1 MIRQRIP
8 KFHHLLVAVLV
19 VAAMLTGQ
27 CAWALEQL
35 KVNNYTFSTGADG
48 EGEYYVIDGTTAL
61 NALATYVNAGN
72 NASGKRFKMT
82 ASVTYS
88 YADGYA
94 WNSDSETYNTIDNN
108 NYTPIGNTT
117 NGFSGIFDGDGKTV
131 SGIRIFRDGSADE
144 AQCFGLFG
152 YVGVGGKVKNV
163 TIADVRITG
172 HDNVGGIA
180 GKNQGIVANSHVA
193 SNVAI
198 HAVNTSAINH
208 GGIVGYNMSSGSEVS
223 EVSYC
228 TSAAQLSIK
237 AGVTN
242 TNYYGG
248 IVGANYGA
256 IRYNIADGA
265 IVPETAGVQG
275 AIAGVNIAPGSFYYN
290 YYSNCTVGTSPSD
303 VGTGSGDVAVN
314 DGAVAATVLHE
325 NTPVSSSLT
334 GKVAFR
340 REFTGGI
347 PSTVVFPFGYTK
359 GSEGTYYTFT
369 GVSYTTGRWEAT
381 MTEVEG
387 STLTANTP
395 YLFKPAGTASHQAV
409 LFHGTAAYAA
419 AGATARDNWTFKGV
433 YEPKTWTAGEIG
445 NDYGFAATSGKG
457 TDGVTNVAAGEF
469 VQIGAGAHINS
480 LRSYLTYTG
489 GGNPWAAPARRDA
502 PQELPQTITVVLR
515 AANGQTTLIDR
526 LPDTQSGKSGEWY
539 SLGGVRLNG
548 MPTVPG
554 IYIFNGEKV
563 VIKSGKE
570 VLK

>member
-1 MIRQRIP
+1 MIRPRIP
-8 KFHHLLVAVLV
+8 VFHHLLMAVLV
-19 VAAMLTGQ
+19 VAAMMTGQ
-27 CAWALEQL
+27 CAWALDQL
-35 KVNNYTFSTGADG
+35 EVNDYTFSTGKDG
-48 EGEYYVIDGTTAL
+48 EGDYYVIDGTMAL

-82 ASVTYS
+82 TSVTYS
-88 YADGYA
+88 YVSGYD
-94 WNSDSETYNTIDNN
+94 WNSDSGTYNTIGNN
-108 NYTPIGNTT
+108 NYTPIGNKD
-117 NGFSGIFDGDGKTV
+117 NGFRGTFDGDGKTV
-131 SGIRIFRDGSADE
+131 SGIRIFRDGSGDV
-144 AQCFGLFG
+144 AQCLGLFG

-208 GGIVGYNMSSGSEVS
+208 GGIVGYNVSSGS

-237 AGVTN
+237 AGVTG
-242 TNYYGG
+242 TDFYGG
-248 IVGANYGA
+248 IVGSNYGA

-265 IVPETAGVQG
+265 IVAKTAGVQG
-275 AIAGVNIAPGSFYYN
+275 AIAGVNTDPGSFYYN
-290 YYSNCTVGTSPSD
+290 YYANCTVGTSTSN
-303 VGTGSGDVAVN
+303 VGTGSGDVTDD

-340 REFTGGI
+340 REFTGGR
-347 PSTVVFPFGYTK
+347 PSTVVFPFEYTK

-369 GVSYTTGRWEAT
+369 GVSYNTTTSHWEAT
-381 MTEVEG
+381 MTEVGG
-387 STLTANTP
+387 STLAANTP
-395 YLFKPAGTASHQAV
+395 YLFKPAGTGTHQVV

-419 AGATARDNWTFKGV
+419 AGATVSGNWTFKGV

-445 NDYGFAATSGKG
+445 NDYGFAATNGKG
-457 TDGVTNVAAGEF
+457 TDGVTDVAAGEF
-469 VQIGAGAHINS
+469 VQIGAGAHIHS

-489 GGNPWAAPARRDA
+489 SGNPWAAPARRDA

-526 LPDTQSGKSGEWY
+526 LPDMQSGKSGEWY

-554 IYIFNGEKV
+554 VYIFNGEKV

>member
-1 MIRQRIP
+1 M
-8 KFHHLLVAVLV
+8 
-19 VAAMLTGQ
+19 
-27 CAWALEQL
+27 
-35 KVNNYTFSTGADG
+35 
-48 EGEYYVIDGTTAL
+48 
-61 NALATYVNAGN
+61 
-72 NASGKRFKMT
+72 
-82 ASVTYS
+82 
-88 YADGYA
+88 
-94 WNSDSETYNTIDNN
+94 
-108 NYTPIGNTT
+108 
-117 NGFSGIFDGDGKTV
+117 
-131 SGIRIFRDGSADE
+131 
-144 AQCFGLFG
+144 
-152 YVGVGGKVKNV
+152 GVGGKVKNV

-198 HAVNTSAINH
+198 HAVNISASNH
-208 GGIVGYNMSSGSEVS
+208 GGIVGYNVSSGS

-237 AGVTN
+237 EGVTG
-242 TNYYGG
+242 TDFYGG
-248 IVGANYGA
+248 IVGANEGA

-265 IVPETAGVQG
+265 IVAKTATVQG
-275 AIAGVNIAPGSFYYN
+275 AIAGVNTDPGYFYYN
-290 YYSNCTVGTSPSD
+290 YYANCTVGSSTSNVG
-303 VGTGSGDVAVN
+303 VGTGSGDVTVN

-325 NTPVSSSLT
+325 NTTVSSSLT
-334 GKVAFR
+334 GTVAFR

-369 GVSYTTGRWEAT
+369 GVSYNTTTSHWEAT
-381 MTEVEG
+381 MTE
-387 STLTANTP
+387 
-395 YLFKPAGTASHQAV
+395 V

-419 AGATARDNWTFKGV
+419 AGATVSGNWTFKGV

-445 NDYGFAATSGKG
+445 NDYGFAATNGKG
-457 TDGVTNVAAGEF
+457 TDGVTDVAAGEF
-469 VQIGAGAHINS
+469 VQIGAGAHIRP

-526 LPDTQSGKSGEWY
+526 LPDMQSGKSGEWY

-554 IYIFNGEKV
+554 VYIFNGEKV

>member
-1 MIRQRIP
+1 MIRLRIP
-8 KFHHLLVAVLV
+8 KFHHLLMAVLV
-19 VAAMLTGQ
+19 VAAMMTGQ
-27 CAWALEQL
+27 CAWALDQL
-35 KVNNYTFSTGADG
+35 KVNDYTFSTGTDG

-82 ASVTYS
+82 TSVTYS
-88 YADGYA
+88 YVSGYV
-94 WNSDSETYNTIDNN
+94 WNSDSETYNTIENN

-117 NGFSGIFDGDGKTV
+117 YGFSGTFDGDGKTV
-131 SGIRIFRDGSADE
+131 SGIRIFRDGSGDV
-144 AQCFGLFG
+144 AQCLGLFG

-198 HAVNTSAINH
+198 HAVNISASNH
-208 GGIVGYNMSSGSEVS
+208 GGIVGYNVNSGS

-237 AGVTN
+237 EGVTG
-242 TNYYGG
+242 TDFYGG
-248 IVGANYGA
+248 IVGANEGA

-265 IVPETAGVQG
+265 IVAKTAGVQG
-275 AIAGVNIAPGSFYYN
+275 AISGVNTDSGYCYYN
-290 YYSNCTVGTSPSD
+290 YYANCTVGESTSN
-303 VGTGSGDVAVN
+303 VGTGLGDVAVN

-340 REFTGGI
+340 REFTGGR

-369 GVSYTTGRWEAT
+369 GVSYNSTTSHWEAT
-381 MTEVEG
+381 MTEVG
-387 STLTANTP
+387 VSTLAPNTP
-395 YLFKPAGTASHQAV
+395 YLFKPAGTGTHQVV

-419 AGATARDNWTFKGV
+419 AGATVIGKWTFKGV

-445 NDYGFAATSGKG
+445 NDYGFAATNGKG
-457 TDGVTNVAAGEF
+457 TDGVTDVAAGEF
-469 VQIGAGAHINS
+469 VQIGAGAHIRP

-526 LPDTQSGKSGEWY
+526 LPDMQSGKSGEWY

-554 IYIFNGEKV
+554 VYIFNGEKV

>member
-1 MIRQRIP
+1 MIRPRIP
-8 KFHHLLVAVLV
+8 VFHHLLVAVLV
-19 VAAMLTGQ
+19 VAAMMTGQ
-27 CAWALEQL
+27 CAWALDQL
-35 KVNNYTFSTGADG
+35 EVNDYTFSTGKDG

-82 ASVTYS
+82 TSVTYS
-88 YADGYA
+88 YVSGYD
-94 WNSDSETYNTIDNN
+94 WNSDSGTYN
-108 NYTPIGNTT
+108 TPIGNTA
-117 NGFSGIFDGDGKTV
+117 NGFSGTFDGDGKTV
-131 SGIRIFRDGSADE
+131 SGIRFFRDGSGDE
-144 AQCFGLFG
+144 AQCLGLFG

-163 TIADVRITG
+163 TMADVRITG

-180 GKNQGIVANSHVA
+180 GKNEGTIINSHVA

-208 GGIVGYNMSSGSEVS
+208 GGIVGYNVSSGS

-237 AGVTN
+237 AGVTGTDN
-242 TNYYGG
+242 YGG
-248 IVGANYGA
+248 IVGANEGA

-265 IVPETAGVQG
+265 IVAKTADVQG
-275 AIAGVNIAPGSFYYN
+275 AIAGVNTDSGYCYYN
-290 YYSNCTVGTSPSD
+290 YYANCTVGSLTSNI
-303 VGTGSGDVAVN
+303 GTGSGDVAVN

-334 GKVAFR
+334 GKVVFR

-369 GVSYTTGRWEAT
+369 GVSYNKTKSHWEAT

-387 STLTANTP
+387 STLAPNTP

-409 LFHGTAAYAA
+409 LFHGTANYAA
-419 AGATARDNWTFKGV
+419 AGATVRGNWTFKGV

-445 NDYGFAATSGKG
+445 NDYGFAATNGKG
-457 TDGVTNVAAGEF
+457 TDGVTDVAAGEF
-469 VQIGAGAHINS
+469 VQIGAGAHIHS

-489 GGNPWAAPARRDA
+489 GGSPWAAPARRDA
-502 PQELPQTITVVLR
+502 PQEMPQTITVVLR

-526 LPDTQSGKSGEWY
+526 LPDMQSGKSGEWY

-554 IYIFNGEKV
+554 VYIFNGEKV